1 MEILTDTVIFLT
13 AAILAV
19 PLSKRL
25 GLGGVLGYLA
35 AGLIIGPWG
44 LGLFQEVASMME
56 IAEFGVV
63 LLLFLIGLELHPARL
78 WTMRRLVFGMG
89 SVQVLTTGAVFI
101 AIGMALG
108 LPTAAAVVVGTAL
121 ALSSTPFA
129 LQIFSEKNL
138 MTTRQG
144 RAGFSVMLFQD
155 MAVIP
160 LLAVIPILGSAGF
173 DGPDGPSALAVAEV
187 AAVLIGLLFGG
198 RILLRQVFRLIAATG
213 MHDVLTALALFIVAG
228 AALLMELVG
237 LSMALGAFM
246 AGVLLADSEYRHQ
259 LEANIEPFKGLLLGL
274 FFIAVGMSVNVGM
287 IGERPA
293 TIAGL
298 VVGIIVIKAAILY
311 VIGRSWA
318 LSSPSAAM
326 MAMIMCQGG
335 EFGFVV
341 YTLAGEAGLLD
352 RATVDLLIVVVGL
365 SMVVTPLLVQATEW
379 LTKRLE
385 RKGPA
390 AAYDTPDGEEN
401 EVIIAGF
408 GRFGQMIARILRARD
423 IGFTALEIN
432 PEQVELARRFGA
444 QVYYGDSARLDLLR
458 AARADKASIFVL
470 AVDDV
475 EQSVKIAELVRHNFP
490 NLTIYARA
498 RNRRHVHELMDQD
511 VTIFQRDTFL
521 SSLNMAE
528 RVLLGLGV
536 RGQDAERIVETF
548 RKHDEDA
555 LHRSHD
561 LYQDESKSIA
571 FAKQGA
577 EELADLLADDD
588 RKKMDR

>member
-1 MEILTDTVIFLT
+1 MEFLIDTVIFLT

-44 LGLFQEVASMME
+44 LGLFQDVDSMME
-56 IAEFGVV
+56 IAEFGVA
-63 LLLFLIGLELHPARL
+63 LLLFVIGLELHPARL

-89 SVQVLTTGAVFI
+89 SIQVLITAAVFI
-101 AIGMALG
+101 AIGLALG
-108 LPTAAAVVVGTAL
+108 LSTAAAVVVGIAL

-155 MAVIP
+155 MAMIP
-160 LLAVIPILGSAGF
+160 LLAVIPILGTVAV
-173 DGPDGPSALAVAEV
+173 DGPDQPVLLAVAKV
-187 AAVLIGLLFGG
+187 AAVVIGLLFGG

-228 AALLMELVG
+228 AALLMEMVG

-259 LEANIEPFKGLLLGL
+259 LEANIEPFKGLLMGL

-287 IGERPA
+287 IGEQPA
-293 TIAGL
+293 TIAIL
-298 VVGIIVIKAAILY
+298 VAGIIVIKTAILY
-311 VIGRSWA
+311 AIGRWWD
-318 LSSPSAAM
+318 LSAPGAAM
-326 MAMIMCQGG
+326 MAIIMCQGG
-335 EFGFVV
+335 ELSFVIFA
-341 YTLAGEAGLLD
+341 LAGEAGLLD
-352 RATVDLLIVVVGL
+352 RVTVDLLIVVIGL
-365 SMVVTPLLVQATEW
+365 SMVVTPPLVELAERVQKA
-379 LTKRLE
+379 LE
-385 RKGPA
+385 RRRPA
-390 AAYDTPDGEEN
+390 APYDTLDGEEN

-408 GRFGQMIARILRARD
+408 GRFGQMIARILRARN

-475 EQSVKIAELVRHNFP
+475 EQSVKIAELVRQNFP

-511 VTIFQRDTFL
+511 VTIIQRDTFL

-536 RGQDAERIVETF
+536 RGQDAERVVETF
-548 RKHDEDA
+548 RRHDEEV
-555 LHRSHD
+555 LFRSHE
-561 LYQDESKSIA
+561 LYKDETKAIA
-571 FAKQGA
+571 FAKRSA